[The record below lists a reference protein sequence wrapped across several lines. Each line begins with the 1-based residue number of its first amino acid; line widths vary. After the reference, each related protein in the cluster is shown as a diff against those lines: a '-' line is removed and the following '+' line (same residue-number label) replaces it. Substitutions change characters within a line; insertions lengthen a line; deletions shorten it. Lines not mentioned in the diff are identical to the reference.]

1 MRGQRD
7 AELYPSWVSKLYSR
21 LLQRAIT
28 TYLRVTWIVIEIV
41 QESESPSRWR
51 CRGKLYGVCPRTRD
65 PRIRQRKPSFG
76 RWGKLALLLIGQSPY
91 RRLEK
96 MLTLEGKLLAES
108 VLREKNR
115 FPLSSRSWDKDCL
128 SVWRTLYNWNL
139 RFITGPRPAKHILWR
154 CVDIW

>member
-1 MRGQRD
+1 MPNFIPRECLSCTRGYCKEQSLRIWELLESSLKSYRRVSLHHGD
-7 AELYPSWVSKLYSR
+7 AVEENYMGCVWGHDILGFVMES
-21 LLQRAIT
+21 
-28 TYLRVTWIVIEIV
+28 LR
-41 QESESPSRWR
+41 SE
-51 CRGKLYGVCPRTRD
+51 GEE
-65 PRIRQRKPSFG
+65 
-76 RWGKLALLLIGQSPY
+76 KLALLLIGQSSY
-91 RRLEK
+91 RWLEK

-139 RFITGPRPAKHILWR
+139 RFITDPRPAKHILWR